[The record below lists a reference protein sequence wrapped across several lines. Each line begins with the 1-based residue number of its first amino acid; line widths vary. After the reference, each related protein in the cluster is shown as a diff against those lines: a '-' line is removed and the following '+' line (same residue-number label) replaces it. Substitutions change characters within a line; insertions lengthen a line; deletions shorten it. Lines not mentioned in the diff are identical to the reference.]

1 MYALNIWDGEHFQ
14 EYGVLNLEDG
24 KYYAM
29 KTIFPKYYEDSL
41 HEIEINKIIHNPVNG
56 KYVIR
61 MIDNFVSKEK
71 RNVYNNRIIVPHLMI
86 YLKNKMKILK
96 VFLMKKI

>member
-1 MYALNIWDGEHFQ
+1 
-14 EYGVLNLEDG
+14 
-24 KYYAM
+24 M

-61 MIDNFVSKEK
+61 MIDNFVSKKEK
-71 RNVYNNRIIVPHLMI
+71 EMCIITELLGTTLNDLFEEQNEDFESISDEENLSCEEDESEEYDRGNGRNR
-86 YLKNKMKILK
+86 
-96 VFLMKKI
+96 